1 MSLLLL
7 SILNVFGIHI
17 NISYVYLYTM
27 TISTGKHL
35 ICDLCN
41 IQNMDRLESLESIQC
56 LLDSLCERHDFTI
69 LGKMHHVFEPQ
80 GLSVI
85 YMLSESHISIHT
97 FPEKQY
103 LALDIYTCREYRDN
117 SVYQSIYNALVTWF
131 DCDRESVPMILDRG
145 KSAVESAAVLSV
157 SEAVLSVSGE
167 KNVVRESAAVNVATV
182 SAATVN
188 VVRESED
195 SVCVQYS

>member
-1 MSLLLL
+1 
-7 SILNVFGIHI
+7 
-17 NISYVYLYTM
+17 
-27 TISTGKHL
+27 
-35 ICDLCN
+35 
-41 IQNMDRLESLESIQC
+41 MDRLESLESIQF
-56 LLDSLCERHDFTI
+56 LLDSLCERHDFTV

-117 SVYQSIYNALVTWF
+117 SVYESIYDALVVWF
-131 DCDRESVPMILDRG
+131 DCDRESVPVILDRG
-145 KSAVESAAVLSV
+145 KSGAVLSVSGAINEETVNVVRESGAVLSLSEAVLSV
-157 SEAVLSVSGE
+157 SEAVLSLSEAVSE
-167 KNVVRESAAVNVATV
+167 AENVVV

-188 VVRESED
+188 VVRESEAENEVENED